1 MTQAEPITTTK
12 TWDELALDAEV
23 RGQVEQIVQWE
34 AHGMALFIGPMSLL
48 HDAAALIA
56 RGKSCPAYRVDLAQ
70 LVATKPED
78 TKAHLDPIFDAAARE
93 NAVLVV
99 EGIEAAMAQRGGGGR
114 QRAYLLQRIQEYP
127 GVVIIATTMRAL
139 ADDAFARRF
148 QTVIQFA
155 GAKK

>member
-1 MTQAEPITTTK
+1 MTQAEPITTAK

-23 RGQVEQIVQWE
+23 RTQAEQIVQWE

-56 RGKSCPAYRVDLAQ
+56 QGKGCPAYRVDLTKM
-70 LVATKPED
+70 VATKPED
-78 TKAHLDPIFDAAARE
+78 TKAHLDPIFDAATRE
-93 NAVLVV
+93 NAVVV
-99 EGIEAAMAQRGGGGR
+99 IEGIEAAMAQRGGGGR

-127 GVVIIATTMRAL
+127 GVVIIATNMRAL

-148 QTVIQFA
+148 QAVIHFA